1 MIILV
6 RKKMKYIKI
15 SLLILIL
22 TLFYNCHFN
31 KQALQQKA
39 SAGEEFHKMA
49 WMEGLWSN
57 PDDSVHSFI
66 LWQRKND
73 TVFTGSGWEMRGK
86 DSIPSE
92 IDEISN
98 SSDEILLSMEV
109 FGKNDGNP
117 SEYKLVSNKNGEH
130 VFENTSN
137 DFPKRIIY
145 ILKPD
150 GSLYFRMEG
159 TSDGQERFE
168 EKKLTKMK

>member
-1 MIILV
+1 
-6 RKKMKYIKI
+6 MKLNKSY
-15 SLLILIL
+15 LFILIL
-22 TLFYNCHFN
+22 ALLYNCHSN
-31 KQALQQKA
+31 KQSLVQKY
-39 SAGEEFHKMA
+39 SSSEEFHTMA
-49 WMEGLWSN
+49 CMEGLWSN
-57 PDDSVHSFI
+57 PDDSIHSFM

-73 TVFTGSGWEMRGK
+73 TVFSGSGWEMKGK

-109 FGKNDGNP
+109 FGKNDENP
-117 SEYKLVSNKNGEH
+117 TEYKLVSNKNGEH
-130 VFENTSN
+130 VFENTNN

-150 GSLYFRMEG
+150 GSLYLRMEG
-159 TSDGQERFE
+159 TSDGQGRFV